1 MVIAFILL
9 LYDNILSKIDMK
21 AHFICICVQSTHLV
35 IILLIL
41 VVRKLN
47 TAFFSRV
54 CVFFLYKWVESKKEV
69 ILMNQQLKIG
79 TLLLIALLLAIFITP
94 IATLFYNWTF
104 LSPFIWRLLIAFF
117 SFVML
122 CIVLVMAYRQK
133 SDKNYVLYYATLLF
147 MLALTPRLIY
157 SVAFG

>member
-47 TAFFSRV
+47 TAFFSHV
-54 CVFFLYKWVESKKEV
+54 CVFFLYRWVESKKEV
-69 ILMNQQLKIG
+69 ISMTQQLKIG
-79 TLLLIALLLAIFITP
+79 TLLLIALLLGIFITP
-94 IATLFYNWTF
+94 IATLFYSWTF
-104 LSPFIWRLLIAFF
+104 LSPFAWRLLLAIL

-122 CIVLVMAYRQK
+122 CTVLVMGYRQK

-157 SVAFG
+157 SVALG